1 MMETAMSD
9 VMSLAAA
16 TRAKAGKGASRAV
29 RLTGQVPAV
38 IYGAKQAPDLISVS
52 EKSLMKL
59 INTGH
64 FFTAIVELDVDGKV
78 QRGLV
83 RDIAQHPVSDRVIH
97 VDFLRVNKDTRVR
110 VKVPVHFKDEAES
123 PGLKRGGM
131 LNIVRHEV
139 ELECP
144 AEQIPA
150 EIVTSVK
157 GLDVG
162 VSIHISAFHLPE
174 GVRSVIRDR
183 DFTVA
188 TIIAPSGMKS
198 SEEATAEGAAAAA
211 APAKGKAPA
220 AKAAAPAAKP
230 AAKK

>member
-1 MMETAMSD
+1 MSD

-16 TRAKAGKGASRAV
+16 TRTKAGKGASRAV

-38 IYGAKQAPDLISVS
+38 IYGAKQAPDMISVS
-52 EKSLMKL
+52 EKALMKL

-64 FFTAIVELDVDGKV
+64 FFTAIIELDVEGKT

-83 RDIAQHPVSDRVIH
+83 RDVAQHPVSDRVIH
-97 VDFLRVNKDTRVR
+97 VDFLRVDKDTRVR

-139 ELECP
+139 ELDCP
-144 AEQIPA
+144 AEQIPG

-174 GVRSVIRDR
+174 GVKPVIRDR

-198 SEEATAEGAAAAA
+198 SEEAAPEAAA